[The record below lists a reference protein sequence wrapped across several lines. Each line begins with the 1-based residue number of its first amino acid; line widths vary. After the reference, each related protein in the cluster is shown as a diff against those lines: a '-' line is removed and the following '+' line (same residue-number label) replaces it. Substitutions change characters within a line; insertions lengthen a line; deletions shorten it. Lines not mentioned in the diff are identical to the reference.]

1 MKRLGYFEIAGKRY
15 PLSFSLGASKAIA
28 QKFGSISKMGET
40 LNNMQDMDEKTIDEL
55 TYIVSLLMHQGAAYK
70 NVFEKDFPVPENAPV
85 DKDGKYVAL
94 DQEQVEIGIG
104 ISDAKELI
112 TAIMDAMGKG
122 TERELEVDI
131 TKNPEAPEEMET
143 STLTSGADN

>member
-40 LNNMQDMDEKTIDEL
+40 LNNMKDMDEKTIDDL
-55 TYIVSLLMHQGAAYK
+55 TYIVSLLMKQGAAYK
-70 NVFEKDFPVPENAPV
+70 NVFEKDLPIPEDAPV
-85 DKDGKYVAL
+85 DENGKYVAL
-94 DQEQVEIGIG
+94 EQDQVEIGIG
-104 ISDAKELI
+104 IPDAKELI
-112 TAIMDAMGKG
+112 AAIMEAMGKG
-122 TERELEVDI
+122 TETELETET
-131 TKNPEAPEEMET
+131 TKNPEAPEDTET

>member
-1 MKRLGYFEIAGKRY
+1 MKRLGYFEIADKRY

-28 QKFGSISKMGET
+28 QKFGSISVMGET
-40 LNNMQDMDEKTIDEL
+40 LNNMQDMDERTIDDL
-55 TYIVSLLMHQGAAYK
+55 TYIVSLLMKQGAAYK
-70 NVFEKDFPVPENAPV
+70 NVFEKDFPVPEDAPV
-85 DKDGKYVAL
+85 DENGKYVAL

-112 TAIMDAMGKG
+112 GAIMEAMGKG